1 MENISDKIFEVA
13 YIKDWFKEID
23 ELEQLAAPETWKFS
37 KDNPNYVNNK
47 NPILENYIKHTFKRL
62 ANERNSAD
70 NEEKANKIIYKTEKK
85 LVFNTGLFTT
95 NYSQIFG
102 VMTKNRSPENKFE
115 YYFSGFVDESSGYF
129 EDMPDLP
136 RRAKYF
142 SDITDLVFNTEL
154 PLRVST
160 HHILGNQENLLRIPE
175 KYRNEK
181 NLITLFTGAV
191 DLAQKIIQSNYKA
204 AVPQF
209 YDNQISFLLPI
220 CLEDPNKA
228 DVSLSVR
235 KNNNCY
241 NGVTCLTLDMA
252 YNNARLICKPDSDW
266 LKI

>member
-1 MENISDKIFEVA
+1 MEKISDKIFDVA
-13 YIKDWFKEID
+13 YIKDWIGEID
-23 ELEQLAAPETWKFS
+23 KLELLAAPESWKFS
-37 KDNPNYVNNK
+37 EDNPAYRNNK
-47 NPILENYIKHTFKRL
+47 NPILENYIKHTYKRL
-62 ANERNSAD
+62 ANERN
-70 NEEKANKIIYKTEKK
+70 NEDDEDKANKIIYKTDKK

-102 VMTKNRSPENKFE
+102 VMTKNNRADAKLD
-115 YYFSGFVDESSGYF
+115 YYFSGFVDESSVYF

-142 SDITDLVFNTEL
+142 TDMTDLVFNTEL

-160 HHILGNQENLLRIPE
+160 HHILGNPDNLQRIPE

-220 CLEDPNKA
+220 CLDDPNKA
-228 DVSLSVR
+228 DLSLSVR
-235 KNNNCY
+235 KNDNCY

-252 YNNARLICKPDSDW
+252 YNNARLICKPDTDW

>member
-102 VMTKNRSPENKFE
+102 VMTKNRNPENKFE